1 MSQVNAV
8 LVVLERNDSSELLL
22 FRSVT
27 KFAVMEDNKVLAS
40 AIKITGSGGGLKAG
54 ELLRESKSLNF
65 ISLKSVNKDDAP
77 KLVRDL
83 ESLIGKLD
91 DAVAGLYREG
101 AGP

>member
-1 MSQVNAV
+1 MSQVNAI
-8 LVVLERNDSSELLL
+8 LVVLERNDSSKLLL
-22 FRSVT
+22 FRSLT

-40 AIKITGSGGGLKAG
+40 AIKITGRGVGLEAG

-65 ISLKSVNKDDAP
+65 ISLRSVNKVDAP
-77 KLVRDL
+77 KLVKDL
-83 ESLIGKLD
+83 ESLVGKLN